1 MELEI
6 IPFLK
11 IISDKIEYGFLFFQ
25 YMWIVGYY
33 LEFCWNRMK
42 SIKVSS
48 IPTHSCIDSIN
59 RTRGSTSCGLSHN
72 LTCIWQMWIHI
83 YMYQSNL
90 QATHV
95 NLILVQNHAPSVP
108 FGLLRFPNCLECP
121 VSSGLGNLSTRW
133 PCMHLPLLKHCK
145 NCEYCP
151 VSHRLSYISHNLI
164 HLINWIYNVQH
175 LFSSPNGSS
184 GQLQNSK

>member
-95 NLILVQNHAPSVP
+95 NLIVFKIMHHQYPLAY
-108 FGLLRFPNCLECP
+108 
-121 VSSGLGNLSTRW
+121 SGSPTAL
-133 PCMHLPLLKHCK
+133 
-145 NCEYCP
+145 
-151 VSHRLSYISHNLI
+151 
-164 HLINWIYNVQH
+164 NVQYQVGWGTWVPVDH
-175 LFSSPNGSS
+175 VCIYLYWNIARIVNTVQCHTDCHIFHII
-184 GQLQNSK
+184 

>member
-1 MELEI
+1 
-6 IPFLK
+6 
-11 IISDKIEYGFLFFQ
+11 
-25 YMWIVGYY
+25 MWIVGYY

-121 VSSGLGNLSTRW
+121 VASVLGNLTITQIASAGGADESSSKKVKATMR
-133 PCMHLPLLKHCK
+133 MLLRREVRRHTLISVGQRGRGRHL
-145 NCEYCP
+145 
-151 VSHRLSYISHNLI
+151 LSEGL
-164 HLINWIYNVQH
+164 
-175 LFSSPNGSS
+175 SPKVG
-184 GQLQNSK
+184 G